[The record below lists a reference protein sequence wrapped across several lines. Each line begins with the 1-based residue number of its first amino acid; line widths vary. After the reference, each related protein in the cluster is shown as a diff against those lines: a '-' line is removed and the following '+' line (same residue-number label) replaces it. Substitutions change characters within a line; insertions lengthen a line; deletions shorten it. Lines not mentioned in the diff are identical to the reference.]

1 MSESKMPVAFIP
13 HGGGPMPL
21 MGLDQD
27 RSLVE
32 FLQGFSTLVP
42 IPSAILVIS
51 AHWEE
56 EVATVLSA
64 AKPDLYFD
72 YYNFP
77 PETYQYTYPVAGA
90 PELAEQISTLLNDAD
105 IENRLEQK
113 RGLDHGV
120 FVPLKLIYPKA
131 SIPCL
136 QLSLLKNLDPSQHME
151 IGEALSNLRE
161 QGVLI
166 LGSGFSFHN
175 LDLLKTGINSDA
187 LERSIEFDTWL
198 KNICANPRLT
208 KEERVA
214 GLTHWAQAPQGR
226 FSHPREEHLI
236 PLHVC
241 MGAANYKPADVI
253 YDQVLMGIKNSAFLW
268 RDDLAEELI

>member
-1 MSESKMPVAFIP
+1 MTTTTMPVAFIP

-32 FLQGFSTLVP
+32 FLQGFGTLVP
-42 IPSAILVIS
+42 IPTAVLVIS

-56 EVATVLSA
+56 EVATVLTA
-64 AKPDLYFD
+64 DKPDLYFD

-77 PETYQYTYPVAGA
+77 EETYQYTYPVPGA
-90 PELAEQISTLLNDAD
+90 PNIAQEVLALLNNVGIDCE
-105 IENRLEQK
+105 ENSE

-131 SIPCL
+131 NIPCL
-136 QLSLLKNLDPSQHME
+136 QLSLLKNLDPEQHMQ
-151 IGEALSNLRE
+151 IGEALGALRE
-161 QGVLI
+161 QGILI
-166 LGSGFSFHN
+166 IGSGFSFHN

-187 LERSIEFDTWL
+187 LNRSIEFDTWL
-198 KNICANPRLT
+198 KNICANPKLS

-241 MGAANYKPADVI
+241 MGAANYQPADVI
-253 YDQVLMGIKNSAFLW
+253 YDEVLMGIKNSGFLW
-268 RDDLAEELI
+268 QE